1 MRVAA
6 AQGVPDAA
14 TLRDAAACIA
24 AGGTLIFP
32 TETVYGIGCDPNNAS
47 AVADIFRIKCRPADK
62 PLAIH
67 LARPEQAPRFARVL
81 TRSAQKIIEKL
92 WPGPVA
98 IVVARAPDQATAA
111 ALGGATISLRCPDDI
126 SCAAILRATGPLA
139 ATSANIS
146 GTTPFDGE
154 EASVAALPAATL
166 AIITGPT
173 RLRQEST
180 VVDCTADSPRILR
193 LGAIDADTIQRAAG

>member
-1 MRVAA
+1 MLREAA
-6 AQGVPDAA
+6 D
-14 TLRDAAACIA
+14 CIA

-32 TETVYGIGCDPNNAS
+32 TETVYGIGCDPDNAR
-47 AVADIFRIKCRPADK
+47 AVAEIFRIKARPADK

-67 LARPEQAPRFARVL
+67 LAWPEQAARYARTL
-81 TRSAQKIIEKL
+81 TQSARRIMEAL

-98 IVVARAPDQATAA
+98 IIVERARDQATAA
-111 ALGGATISLRCPDDI
+111 ALGGATISLRCPADET
-126 SCAAILRATGPLA
+126 CAAIVRATGPLA

-146 GTTPFDGE
+146 GRPAFDGE
-154 EASVAALPAATL
+154 EASVASLPDATL

-180 VVDCTADSPRILR
+180 VVDCTADIPRIVR
-193 LGAIDADTIQRAAG
+193 LGAVDAEAILRVTG

>member
-1 MRVAA
+1 MRVVRVHGLPSAA
-6 AQGVPDAA
+6 RLAE
-14 TLRDAAACIA
+14 AAACIA

-32 TETVYGIGCDPNNAS
+32 TETVYGIGCAPDDAH
-47 AVADIFRIKCRPADK
+47 AVDTIFRAKQRPADK

-67 LARPEQAPRFARVL
+67 LAYAEQAATFARVL
-81 TRSAQKIIEKL
+81 MPCAQRIIERL

-98 IVVARAPDQATAA
+98 IVVERAAGAASAA
-111 ALGGATISLRCPDDI
+111 ALDGETISLRCPDDAA
-126 SCAAILRATGPLA
+126 CAAILRATGPLA

-146 GTTPFDGE
+146 DRPAFTGDE
-154 EASVAALPAATL
+154 DVSLLPDATL

-180 VVDCTADSPRILR
+180 VVDCTGESARILR
-193 LGAIDADTIQRAAG
+193 HGAVDDAAIAFL